1 MGDKDDQNSR
11 PDDTALKWE
20 ISVAELW
27 WVAAGSAL
35 GTIMSITSY
44 FLISTEEHLRNAEQL
59 RANPNSTNPWLQ
71 EWESSRMFS
80 LGFAAILFV
89 GCVWSILAIGKAQ
102 RGDHAAKDDS
112 GSG

>member
-1 MGDKDDQNSR
+1 MGDRDDQNSR
-11 PDDTALKWE
+11 RDDTALKCE
-20 ISVAELW
+20 ISAAELW
-27 WVAAGSAL
+27 WVAAGCAL
-35 GTIMSITSY
+35 GTMMSIISY

-71 EWESSRMFS
+71 EWESNRMFS

-102 RGDHAAKDDS
+102 RDDHAAKDES
-112 GSG
+112 ARG